1 MREQAKVEGCFL
13 LSEHVVVFQILTYI
27 NVSYQ
32 IKQKWYAH
40 EWKHNNCH
48 LEEL

>member
-1 MREQAKVEGCFL
+1 MCKQAQVEGCFL
-13 LSEHVVVFQILTYI
+13 FSDHVVVFRILTYLS
-27 NVSYQ
+27 VSYQ

-40 EWKHNNCH
+40 EHKHNNCH

>member
-1 MREQAKVEGCFL
+1 MHKQAKVEGCFL
-13 LSEHVVVFQILTYI
+13 FSEHVVDFQILTYL

-32 IKQKWYAH
+32 IKQKGYAH
-40 EWKHNNCH
+40 ERKHNNCH